1 MAELRTLARPYARAA
16 LQAATEAKAAQ
27 TWADQLAQFTLIA
40 VQAKVALLIGSATAE
55 PSEQVSGLLSVLGEQ
70 VDQSMNNFLH
80 LLAQNKR
87 LALLPSIAELF
98 LELKA
103 KQEKTIAVSISSAF
117 ELEAS
122 IQNKLTEAL
131 TAKLQREVKV
141 NTNIDQTLLG
151 GVVIRAGDIVIDGSI
166 KGRLAK
172 LAEALSA

>member
-1 MAELRTLARPYARAA
+1 
-16 LQAATEAKAAQ
+16 
-27 TWADQLAQFTLIA
+27 
-40 VQAKVALLIGSATAE
+40 
-55 PSEQVSGLLSVLGEQ
+55 
-70 VDQSMNNFLH
+70 LH

-103 KQEKTIAVSISSAF
+103 NQEKTIAVSISSAF

>member
-1 MAELRTLARPYARAA
+1 MAEHRTLARPYARAA

-27 TWADQLAQFTLIA
+27 TWADQLAQFALIA

-103 KQEKTIAVSISSAF
+103 NQEKTIAVSISSA
-117 ELEAS
+117 
-122 IQNKLTEAL
+122 
-131 TAKLQREVKV
+131 
-141 NTNIDQTLLG
+141 
-151 GVVIRAGDIVIDGSI
+151 
-166 KGRLAK
+166 
-172 LAEALSA
+172 LS

>member
-1 MAELRTLARPYARAA
+1 
-16 LQAATEAKAAQ
+16 
-27 TWADQLAQFTLIA
+27 
-40 VQAKVALLIGSATAE
+40 LLIGSATAE

-103 KQEKTIAVSISSAF
+103 NQEKTIAVSISSAF